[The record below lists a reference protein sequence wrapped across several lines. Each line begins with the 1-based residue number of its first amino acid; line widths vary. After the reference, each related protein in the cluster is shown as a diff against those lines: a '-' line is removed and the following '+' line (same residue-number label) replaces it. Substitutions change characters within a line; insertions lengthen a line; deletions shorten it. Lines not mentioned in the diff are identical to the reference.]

1 MWTFP
6 GVNIVIEEKSV
17 MYLGAQRR
25 EAAGR
30 SHFDQVVR
38 EGFPGHVAQARW
50 EENGF
55 LPLI

>member
-1 MWTFP
+1 M
-6 GVNIVIEEKSV
+6 IEEKRV

-30 SHFDQVVR
+30 SRFDQVVR